1 LLTRSPALSGALAR
15 TSLHDTIVGEIG
27 RRIVRGDYG
36 SEGILPTEANLAT
49 ELGISRNALREAVK
63 VLISKGM
70 IEVRPKTG
78 TRIRALADWNLLDPD
93 ILAWHAESDLRQT
106 RAFELVEFRLVVEP
120 KAAYLAALRA
130 SDDEIELIDANC
142 VALEACVGFPD
153 RVPECDIVFHR
164 SIHSASHN
172 ALLNHLGSLTAS
184 LMQIQIL
191 LTTQEPGSFERGLP
205 LHRDLTEAIKS
216 RDSASAES
224 ISRRLVQMPYD
235 DLADRQRLGLN
246 RRLTLDPAS
255 AGASQSVHQAHVL

>member
-1 LLTRSPALSGALAR
+1 MLTRSPVAAGPLAR
-15 TSLHDTIVGEIG
+15 TSLHDRIVAEIG

-36 SEGILPTEANLAT
+36 SDGILPTEGNLAT
-49 ELGISRNALREAVK
+49 ELGVSRNALREAIK
-63 VLISKGM
+63 VLTSKGM

-78 TRIRALADWNLLDPD
+78 TRIRAIADWNLLDPD

-120 KAAYLAALRA
+120 KTAYLAALRA
-130 SDDEIELIDANC
+130 SDDEIALIDANC
-142 VALEACVGFPD
+142 TALEACVGFPE

-184 LMQIQIL
+184 LMQIQVL
-191 LTTQEPGSFERGLP
+191 LTTHEPGSFERGLP
-205 LHRDLTEAIKS
+205 LHRDLTEAIKA
-216 RDSASAES
+216 RNAALAES

-235 DLADRQRLGLN
+235 DLADRQRLGTN
-246 RRLTLDPAS
+246 RRFTADRAN
-255 AGASQSVHQAHVL
+255 G

>member
-1 LLTRSPALSGALAR
+1 MLTRSPALSRALPR

-27 RRIVRGDYG
+27 RRIVGGDYG
-36 SEGILPTEANLAT
+36 AEGILPTEGNLAT
-49 ELGISRNALREAVK
+49 ELGVSRNALREAIK

-93 ILAWHAESDLRQT
+93 ILGWHAESDLGQT

-130 SDDEIELIDANC
+130 TDGEIEVIDANC
-142 VALEACVGFPD
+142 AALEVCVGFPE
-153 RVPECDIVFHR
+153 RVPERDIAFHR
-164 SIHSASHN
+164 SIHSAAHN

-184 LMQIQIL
+184 LMQMQVL
-191 LTTQEPGSFERGLP
+191 LTTHEPGSFERGLP
-205 LHRDLTEAIKS
+205 LHRELTEAIKA
-216 RDSASAES
+216 RNAASAES

-235 DLADRQRLGLN
+235 DLADRQRLRPGV
-246 RRLTLDPAS
+246 RFTPDDAAVRH
-255 AGASQSVHQAHVL
+255 AGSR